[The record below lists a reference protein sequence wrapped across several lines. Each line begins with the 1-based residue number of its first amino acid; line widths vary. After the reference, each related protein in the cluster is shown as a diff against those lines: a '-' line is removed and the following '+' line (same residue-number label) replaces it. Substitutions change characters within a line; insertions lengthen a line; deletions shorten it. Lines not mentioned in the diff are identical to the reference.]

1 MIVTVDL
8 AERSYDV
15 VIDHGARARVAD
27 VVARRAPNARRA
39 AVVTTAAVR
48 AQPWFDLDPGVD
60 AVVVEAPDG
69 EAAKTPERLA
79 ELVEALAAAR
89 LSRDDVVV
97 AVGGGA
103 LTDVAGLAAALYR
116 RGVGVV
122 MVPTTLVG
130 QADAAIGGKTAVNL
144 SVGKNLMGAF
154 HQPLG
159 VLCDLDALATLS
171 ARDRAAGLAEVAKC
185 WLLER
190 RGARAAASAG
200 LEERVAVAAAL
211 KAAIV
216 SADELEAGGRALLN
230 YGHTLAHALEAV
242 AREAGAD
249 VRHGEAVAVGL
260 AFAAR
265 LGALARARGR
275 RGGVGPR
282 RDPRR
287 LRALGPAALAADA
300 GELVAV
306 MAPRQEVAPRPGVRP
321 GRPGRLHARLR
332 RRPRRRGPHARV
344 VPGDVMMIGGSCCC
358 QGPNLDELGHREPD
372 VYGTATLDEL
382 VDAIH
387 RSPRRASGSRSA
399 TSSPTSRASSSR
411 RCTPRAGV
419 RGGRRQRRGA
429 SRTPRG
435 RCATRWTASTG

>member
-8 AERSYDV
+8 GIRSYDV
-15 VIDHGARARVAD
+15 VVEPGARGLLAGVIAARAPR
-27 VVARRAPNARRA
+27 ARRA
-39 AVVTTAAVR
+39 VVVSTAAVR
-48 AQPWFDLDPGVD
+48 AQPWFDVDPGVD
-60 AVVVEAPDG
+60 AVAVDVADG
-69 EAAKTPERLA
+69 ESAKTPASLA
-79 ELVEALAAAR
+79 GLVESLAAAG

-159 VLCDLDALATLS
+159 VLCDLDVLDTLS
-171 ARDRAAGLAEVAKC
+171 PRDRAAGLAEVAKC

-190 RGARAAASAG
+190 RGAAAAASAG
-200 LEERVAVAAAL
+200 LAERVSVAAAL

-216 SADELEAGGRALLN
+216 GADELEAGGRALLN

-242 AREAGAD
+242 ARGRGDD

-265 LGALARARGR
+265 LA
-275 RGGVGPR
+275 
-282 RDPRR
+282 
-287 LRALGPAALAADA
+287 RALGRVGDDAVSAHDETLAAFGLSGHPPLAAGA
-300 GELVAV
+300 GELVAAMGHDKKAHHDLAFV
-306 MAPRQEVAPRPGVRP
+306 LDGPGGFTLVPGVDP
-321 GRPGRLHARLR
+321 GVVAR
-332 RRPRRRGPHARV
+332 
-344 VPGDVMMIGGSCCC
+344 
-358 QGPNLDELGHREPD
+358 ELEHFWE
-372 VYGTATLDEL
+372 
-382 VDAIH
+382 
-387 RSPRRASGSRSA
+387 AS
-399 TSSPTSRASSSR
+399 
-411 RCTPRAGV
+411 
-419 RGGRRQRRGA
+419 
-429 SRTPRG
+429 
-435 RCATRWTASTG
+435 